1 MEGTDEE
8 AWSWSIQRAS
18 KIGGCKAKWRR
29 WCSWWGL
36 IINLN
41 LLPSVD
47 FDEICQFKS
56 DNLSNVIFRWTGVR
70 QLRTASFVEKNLHL
84 WMLRLRTQRQELK
97 VEMEMICF
105 RFAQVSQFCRSN
117 ASIARIRF
125 RPKEGG
131 LRISPTV
138 WRNLPQ
144 LPTLTAFSAGLL
156 SWTTRLDLSTS
167 MSVKVRLRPDFYY
180 LMQCM
185 TFMRDKDRNT
195 PLQ

>member
-1 MEGTDEE
+1 M
-8 AWSWSIQRAS
+8 
-18 KIGGCKAKWRR
+18 
-29 WCSWWGL
+29 
-36 IINLN
+36 INLN
-41 LLPSVD
+41 LLPSVN

-131 LRISPTV
+131 LRISLREVIKKKTGKKRSGWPLG
-138 WRNLPQ
+138 WENIFLPKY
-144 LPTLTAFSAGLL
+144 LRFY
-156 SWTTRLDLSTS
+156 TS
-167 MSVKVRLRPDFYY
+167 QKEIY
-180 LMQCM
+180 
-185 TFMRDKDRNT
+185 
-195 PLQ
+195 